1 MMGRISELAALAG
14 VRCGKQ
20 REQGRIKTVPEWRNW
35 QTRQV
40 QDLVLAREW
49 RFESSFGHHTNQ
61 SKSSLPHSL
70 LALNLLRVQFV
81 FPLLYLVSRTAFAHS
96 GSLLVLLAA
105 VCCALRPGDPAMVW
119 GPLKRNYGGMR
130 ARIRARHGVHRFSVQ
145 TLQTH
150 RGSRVSDLR
159 HVFVALRAC

>member
-1 MMGRISELAALAG
+1 MLWRISALAG
-14 VRCGKQ
+14 IRCGKQ

-61 SKSSLPHSL
+61 SKRSLPHSL

-81 FPLLYLVSRTAFAHS
+81 FPLLYLVFRTAFATL
-96 GSLLVLLAA
+96 GSLLFLLAA
-105 VCCALRPGDPAMVW
+105 VCCTLGPGNPAMV
-119 GPLKRNYGGMR
+119 
-130 ARIRARHGVHRFSVQ
+130 
-145 TLQTH
+145 
-150 RGSRVSDLR
+150 
-159 HVFVALRAC
+159 

>member
-1 MMGRISELAALAG
+1 MAELADAPGSGPGSRKG
-14 VRCGKQ
+14 VEVRVLFRAPYESKQ
-20 REQGRIKTVPEWRNW
+20 EFAATFAPGSQSASRPV
-35 QTRQV
+35 
-40 QDLVLAREW
+40 
-49 RFESSFGHHTNQ
+49 RFSPPLSGLPYSF
-61 SKSSLPHSL
+61 
-70 LALNLLRVQFV
+70 
-81 FPLLYLVSRTAFAHS
+81 RTL

-105 VCCALRPGDPAMVW
+105 VCCTLRPGDPAMVW

-159 HVFVALRAC
+159 HVFVALRAR